1 MKMNDLEQCFFC
13 THISMA
19 QKERQMARP
28 KHGDRILV
36 VRPHWIR
43 LILAGEKTLEIRG
56 RNLSPGKYWL
66 GSCGVIYGRVQL
78 KPGTLIDSVEAWTDL
93 RCHHRVESD
102 QLPYKKTYGLPIR
115 HVKRVRRVNYA
126 HPRGAI
132 GLVRFV

>member
-1 MKMNDLEQCFFC
+1 
-13 THISMA
+13 
-19 QKERQMARP
+19 MARP

-43 LILAGEKTLEIRG
+43 LILSGEKTLEIRA

-66 GSCGVIYGRVQL
+66 GNRGIIYGCL
-78 KPGTLIDSVEAWTDL
+78 KLGPGTLIDSVGAWIRLRQRHCVEA
-93 RCHHRVESD
+93 H
-102 QLPYKKTYGLPIR
+102 QLPYNKTYGLPIQNAR
-115 HVKRVRRVNYA
+115 RVRRVSYK